1 MTDDQLSKLQGDYP
15 GMRFGTVWASAGRRR
30 RRFWARRLVDGAL
43 LTSWSVEALRERI
56 EMESS
61 PACQPFTSLVSR
73 ADPVEGL
80 VRHSGPPPKTSTDLA
95 SGAPG
100 TEILACLNEPQLAG
114 LDETATQDPSAWQ
127 SRSFPG
133 RVDQISVARSFLNKV
148 MQGFAR
154 ADDATLCLS
163 ELAANAVVHS
173 ASGHPGKQ
181 FTVSIKVYPDYLRVE
196 VLDDGG
202 PWTPRRDPPDQCGH
216 GLLIVDRLASRWG
229 IEADDRACRT
239 VWFEMDGDPAESS
252 GDRHPEADLVCL
264 GAHRPASGQ
273 GERD

>member
-1 MTDDQLSKLQGDYP
+1 M
-15 GMRFGTVWASAGRRR
+15 
-30 RRFWARRLVDGAL
+30 
-43 LTSWSVEALRERI
+43 
-56 EMESS
+56 
-61 PACQPFTSLVSR
+61 
-73 ADPVEGL
+73 DPVEGL
-80 VRHSGPPPKTSTDLA
+80 VWHGGLPPKTPAGLA
-95 SGAPG
+95 SGARG
-100 TEILACLNEPQLAG
+100 TEVLAHLNQPQQARLSEP
-114 LDETATQDPSAWQ
+114 ATQAAFMRR

-133 RVDQISVARSFLNKV
+133 RADQISVARGFLNEV
-148 MQGFAR
+148 AQGFPR

-181 FTVSIKVYPDYLRVE
+181 FTVSIKVHSDYLRVE

-239 VWFEMDGDPAESS
+239 VWFEMDGDPAQSS
-252 GDRHPEADLVCL
+252 GDRHPETDLVCP